1 MNIKLA
7 IIQFLANE
15 FHLEA
20 ENITEDTSFNE
31 DLGLN
36 PTQIA
41 ELLKN
46 LQDSLNIV
54 LPEEAVGNITT
65 VGQLFAALEPEEDE
79 DTEL

>member
-1 MNIKLA
+1 MNIRLA

-20 ENITEDTSFNE
+20 ENITEDTNFSE

-36 PTQIA
+36 PDQIA

-46 LQDSLNIV
+46 LQDALNIV
-54 LPEEAVGNITT
+54 LPEDADITT
-65 VGQLFAALEPEEDE
+65 VGQLFSTLESEDNE
-79 DTEL
+79 TAE